1 MLKYLKAIYDSLQP
15 KDKREWV
22 DILDHKIDEMKFEP
36 IKYSYCTFSK
46 KELTLINKSLIQ
58 YCKNNPTLKDQIK
71 EIKLKIKELKL
82 GLQNACD
89 R

>member
-1 MLKYLKAIYDSLQP
+1 MLDYLKSIFNSLQP
-15 KDKREWV
+15 KDKSEWV
-22 DILDHKIDEMKFEP
+22 DILDYKIDKMKFEP
-36 IKYSYCTFSK
+36 TKYSYCTFNK
-46 KELTLINKSLIQ
+46 KELNLINKSLIQ

>member
-1 MLKYLKAIYDSLQP
+1 MLDYLKSIFNSLQP
-15 KDKREWV
+15 KVKSEWV
-22 DILDHKIDEMKFEP
+22 DILDSKMKFEP
-36 IKYSYCTFSK
+36 IKYSYCTFNK

>member
-1 MLKYLKAIYDSLQP
+1 MLNYLKSIFNSLQP
-15 KDKREWV
+15 KVKREWV
-22 DILDHKIDEMKFEP
+22 DILDYKTDKMNLEP
-36 IKYSYCTFSK
+36 TKYSYCKFSK

>member
-1 MLKYLKAIYDSLQP
+1 MNSTEVCNIP
-15 KDKREWV
+15 
-22 DILDHKIDEMKFEP
+22 
-36 IKYSYCTFSK
+36 
-46 KELTLINKSLIQ
+46 ELI
-58 YCKNNPTLKDQIK
+58 DQIK

>member
-1 MLKYLKAIYDSLQP
+1 MLDYLKSIFNSLHP
-15 KDKREWV
+15 TVNNEYTDV
-22 DILDHKIDEMKFEP
+22 LYHKIDEVKFEP
-36 IKYSYCTFSK
+36 TKYLYCTFNK

>member
-1 MLKYLKAIYDSLQP
+1 MLKYLKAIYDSLYP
-15 KDKREWV
+15 TVNNEYTDV
-22 DILDHKIDEMKFEP
+22 LDRKIDEMKFEP
-36 IKYSYCTFSK
+36 IKYSYCKFSK

-58 YCKNNPTLKDQIK
+58 FCKNNPSLKDQIK

>member
-1 MLKYLKAIYDSLQP
+1 MLDYLKSIFNSLQP
-15 KDKREWV
+15 KVKREWV

-36 IKYSYCTFSK
+36 IKYSYCTFNK

>member
-1 MLKYLKAIYDSLQP
+1 MLKYLKAIYDSLYP
-15 KDKREWV
+15 TVNNEYIDV
-22 DILDHKIDEMKFEP
+22 LDHKIDEMKFEP
-36 IKYSYCTFSK
+36 IKYSYCKFSK
-46 KELTLINKSLIQ
+46 KELNLINKSLIQ
-58 YCKNNPTLKDQIK
+58 YCKTNPTLKDQIK

>member
-1 MLKYLKAIYDSLQP
+1 MLDYLKSIFNSLQP
-15 KDKREWV
+15 KVKSEWV
-22 DILDHKIDEMKFEP
+22 DILDPKMNIEP
-36 IKYSYCTFSK
+36 TKYSYCKFSK

>member
-1 MLKYLKAIYDSLQP
+1 MLDYLKSIFNSLQP

-22 DILDHKIDEMKFEP
+22 DVLDRKIDEMKFEP
-36 IKYSYCTFSK
+36 IKYSYCTFNK

>member
-1 MLKYLKAIYDSLQP
+1 MLDYLKSIFNSLHP
-15 KDKREWV
+15 TVNNEYTDV
-22 DILDHKIDEMKFEP
+22 LDHIIDEMKFEP
-36 IKYSYCTFSK
+36 AKYLYCTFNK

>member
-1 MLKYLKAIYDSLQP
+1 MLDYLKSIFNSLQP
-15 KDKREWV
+15 KVNNEYIDV
-22 DILDHKIDEMKFEP
+22 LDHKIDEMKFEP
-36 IKYSYCTFSK
+36 TKYLYCTFNK

-58 YCKNNPTLKDQIK
+58 FCKNNPTLKDQIK

>member
-1 MLKYLKAIYDSLQP
+1 MLDYLKSIFKSLQP
-15 KDKREWV
+15 KVKSEWV
-22 DILDHKIDEMKFEP
+22 DILDPKMNIEP
-36 IKYSYCTFSK
+36 TKYSYCKFSK